1 MNRLTA
7 EMYEEIVASLRSDRN
22 GRLNEKRKK
31 PRVGLRSSLE
41 VVPCPELG
49 EKARPPVIVWVRDVS
64 ADGLGLVSA
73 RSVPVEMK
81 FVVEFERFERENL
94 RVQYRVAYCKS
105 ITRGLYSIGARVVSV
120 LSAHERVMISAARKS
135 A

>member
-7 EMYEEIVASLRSDRN
+7 DVYEEIIASLRSDRS
-22 GRLNEKRKK
+22 RLNEKRKK

-41 VVPCPELG
+41 LLPCAPAG
-49 EKARPPVIVWVRDVS
+49 GKAKPALVVWVRDVS

-73 RSVPVEMK
+73 QPVLVDMQ
-81 FVVEFERFERENL
+81 FVAEFDRFDRECL
-94 RVQYRVAYCKS
+94 LVQYRVAYCKP
-105 ITRGLYSIGARVVSV
+105 IARGLYSIGARVVSV
-120 LSAHERVMISAARKS
+120 LASAKSGTIPRVRKS